1 MMSEKDI
8 KFFKIIAMI
17 ICLAICLGVGYYI
30 NQNHESRQDKVD
42 RLSKQ
47 LQQDLDSMK

>member
-1 MMSEKDI
+1 MNDKDI
-8 KFFKIIAMI
+8 KFFKIITII

-30 NQNHESRQDKVD
+30 NKHHESQQDKVD

-47 LQQDLDSMK
+47 LQQDLNSTK